1 MIDEEELE
9 VEEELDINEDIDN
22 EEVEETPEVKQSKV
36 INKNKFLNRLAENI
50 RNNCRNVLPLGNTKI
65 VQINRDFCR
74 DLSLIFTETIV
85 EMLLENR
92 SVYFDQFG
100 VFRITK
106 QKDRMIST
114 PFIKNGEPTL
124 IPSFNLIRFK
134 PSPNLKKRIRGEAI
148 GRVKKKYMHQIERD
162 ENGNEV
168 YVVMK
173 KDKDQEEKP
182 DDFIESEVW
191 EDAD

>member
-1 MIDEEELE
+1 MNDTDF
-9 VEEELDINEDIDN
+9 DINEDIEN
-22 EEVEETPEVKQSKV
+22 EEDSPEEKV
-36 INKNKFLNRLAENI
+36 NRRYAKNKFLDRLGENI
-50 RNNCRNVLPLGNTKI
+50 RNNCRHVLSLGNIKI
-65 VQINRDFCR
+65 AQLNKEFYK
-74 DLSLIFTETIV
+74 DLSLAFTETIA
-85 EMLLENR
+85 EMLIENQ

-100 VFRITK
+100 IFRVTK
-106 QKDRMIST
+106 QKERTITT
-114 PFIKNGEPTL
+114 PFMNNGKPTV

-134 PSPNLKKRIRGEAI
+134 PSPNLKDRIRGDVL

-168 YVVMK
+168 YVVLK
-173 KDKDQEEKP
+173 KDKKKKE